1 MSEVDKIPKNGI
13 LVIGT
18 GLLARWAAQLLEMEG
33 ELVYGFTPTTEMAQK
48 EIDALSVLPPI
59 TRARMWKLIR
69 AGEADYVIALTDPI
83 ARERM
88 AIQLFERVERAARSC
103 IHSSVF
109 VPPTAQIGGGLIA
122 LPYVVIGISAQ
133 IGGYVVVE
141 SHTYIGAD
149 TRIHDFVNIGS
160 GCQIGE
166 QCEIESYAWIGRG
179 SVIEAGVKVGK
190 GAQILPGS
198 VVRES
203 VKAGDIYG
211 G

>member
-1 MSEVDKIPKNGI
+1 MSEADKIPKNGI

-33 ELVYGFTPTTEMAQK
+33 ELVYGFTPTKDTGQQEL
-48 EIDALSVLPPI
+48 DALSILPPI

-69 AGEADYVIALTDPI
+69 AGEADYVVALTDPV

-88 AIQLFERVERAARSC
+88 ATQLFERVQRAARSC
-103 IHSSVF
+103 IHRSVF
-109 VPPTAQIGGGLIA
+109 VPPTAQLGGGAIV
-122 LPYVVIGISAQ
+122 LPYTVIGISAR
-133 IGGYVVVE
+133 IGGYGVIE
-141 SHTYIGAD
+141 SHTYIGAH
-149 TRIHDFVNIGS
+149 TRIDDFVNIGS

-179 SVIEAGVKVGK
+179 SIIDAGVKVGK

-211 G
+211 R